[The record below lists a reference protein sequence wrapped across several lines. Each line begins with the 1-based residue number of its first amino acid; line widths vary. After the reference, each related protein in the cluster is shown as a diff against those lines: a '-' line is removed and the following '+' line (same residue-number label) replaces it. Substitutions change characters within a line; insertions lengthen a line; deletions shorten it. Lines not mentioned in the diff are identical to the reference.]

1 MFRISNPEC
10 GMRGDLTI
18 FECPQSTS
26 NGKHDGHTYIPVQ
39 SDSSDN
45 RIKVLITDLSVVSAV
60 RGPNCQI
67 ALSDTDAL
75 ESNRAANAA
84 YYSKNKKYS
93 DECAKNGT
101 KFLPL
106 IVETSG
112 KHHPIFD
119 NFFNIILNTTNTG
132 MSPEY
137 SSISKFYWASRLSC
151 CLQKSIAYAVRRK
164 YSISSGKAVR
174 GLHFSHT
181 YRANIIDRD
190 LTLQC
195 DNTVNDFCLD

>member
-1 MFRISNPEC
+1 M
-10 GMRGDLTI
+10 
-18 FECPQSTS
+18 
-26 NGKHDGHTYIPVQ
+26 Y
-39 SDSSDN
+39 DN
-45 RIKVLITDLSVVSAV
+45 
-60 RGPNCQI
+60 
-67 ALSDTDAL
+67 ALQP
-75 ESNRAANAA
+75 NRAAGAA

-106 IVETSG
+106 IFETSG
-112 KHHPIFD
+112 KYHPVLD
-119 NFFNIILNTTNTG
+119 NFFIVILNTMNSG

-151 CLQKSIAYAVRRK
+151 CLQKSVAYAVRRK
-164 YSISSGKAVR
+164 YSISNGKAVR

-181 YRANIIDRD
+181 NRANIIDRD

-195 DNTVNDFCLD
+195 DNTVNDTTCID